1 MQAKQDSHRA
11 VCSIRFRPC
20 LALPCAALTEL
31 ISSYLCRVSGGQW
44 QCRECGRLDSK
55 GHMVEHVETSHLQG
69 VEYFCSYC
77 NVKKYS
83 RATLRRHINYA
94 HKNSTI

>member
-1 MQAKQDSHRA
+1 MPPPCPLSRY
-11 VCSIRFRPC
+11 SRPPTD
-20 LALPCAALTEL
+20 LAAL
-31 ISSYLCRVSGGQW
+31 ISSYLSRVSGGQW
-44 QCRECGRLDSK
+44 QCTECGRTDSK

-69 VEYFCSYC
+69 VEYFCSFC

-94 HKNSTI
+94 HKHAAS